1 MKIEA
6 ISYKYEPGVTLYI
19 VPETD
24 VERVLLRS
32 LWAHGRCESIN
43 GDYAITT
50 RQNLEATPDR
60 TDRDAVPAVAP
71 DACGSR

>member
-6 ISYKYEPGVTLYI
+6 ISYKYEPGVTLYLI
-19 VPETD
+19 PETD

-32 LWAHGRCESIN
+32 LWEHGRCELVN

-50 RQNLEATPDR
+50 RQKSTPDR
-60 TDRDAVPAVAP
+60 TDRDAVPAVTP
-71 DACGSR
+71 GACGS

>member
-6 ISYKYEPGVTLYI
+6 ISYKYEVGVTLYL

-32 LWAHGRCESIN
+32 LWAHGRLESIN

-71 DACGSR
+71 DACGS